1 LAQGLATTACPMARF
16 SPHGPTTARGRERA
30 WGGHRAPAGH
40 GGVGAAGSP
49 VAAADE
55 GIHDGHQHSEGMAP
69 GKVVVVEAHRGAQPM
84 TRGGGGEA
92 ELVAALD
99 DGCELR

>member
-16 SPHGPTTARGRERA
+16 SPHGPTIARGREHAR
-30 WGGHRAPAGH
+30 GGHGAPAGH

-49 VAAADE
+49 VAVANK
-55 GIHDGHQHSEGMAP
+55 GIHDGHQHSEGMTL
-69 GKVVVVEAHRGAQPM
+69 GKVVVVEAHRGAQPT
-84 TRGGGGEA
+84 TRGGGA

-99 DGCELR
+99 AGCELR